1 MELTYDANGN
11 LKSYGEKQYTWNY
24 GKSLGSITDGDH
36 EYSYTYDENGI
47 RTSKTVN
54 GVTTYYNTSNGVI
67 LSQTDG
73 TNTMYFQYDTNG
85 TPLGFIY
92 NGTQYLYMTNQM
104 GDVISITDAQGNELA
119 EYEYDEWGKLI
130 SVEAESEEAQAI
142 AQMNPLRY
150 RGYYYDNETGYY
162 YLLSRYYDPE
172 LGRFISADDFRYV
185 DAEGRATINAYAYC
199 INNPLIYIDIYG
211 QYPKLSEVPPA
222 SSGYKAPKGG
232 PVKGKV
238 PKGSYKGQIGWKDSS
253 GRYWIPDKSN
263 HGGDHWDVVSKN
275 GKSHVNVYRDGHI
288 RGDDDD
294 DFKGGGGSSASE
306 IIDSIVEFFVP
317 TDDVVTVV
325 VSIIPII
332 IVLAFLVTIGLPI
345 ILPILVMA

>member
-24 GKSLGSITDGDH
+24 GKSLGTITDG
-36 EYSYTYDENGI
+36 ENTYSYTYNENGI
-47 RTSKTVN
+47 IASKNIN
-54 GVTTYYNTSNGVI
+54 GVKTEINTINGKV
-67 LSQTDG
+67 LSQKTGEDIL
-73 TNTMYFQYDTNG
+73 YFQYDSSDVPVGFVYNDAAYYYITN
-85 TPLGFIY
+85 IS
-92 NGTQYLYMTNQM
+92 N
-104 GDVISITDAQGNELA
+104 DVVGITDSAGNIIA

-130 SVEAESEEAQAI
+130 SVEAESEEAQTI

-162 YLLSRYYDPE
+162 YLQSRYYDPG

-211 QYPKLSEVPPA
+211 QYPKSSEVPPA